1 MITPLLHPNRTLG
14 RTGLRVTPI
23 GLGGGWLGHRPGDNI
38 IDQDVGVATVLRALE
53 LGVNLIDTSPAY
65 GHGESE
71 RIIGIALREWFGRGH
86 PRESVV
92 ISTKTGTRPDCHG
105 DYSARATRRSVELSL
120 ATLGVDHIDI
130 LHIHDPRDIEPAL
143 QPGGALDAL
152 KELRA
157 RGVIRAIGLGVRNLE
172 FHRRCIETG
181 DFDVSLTYGDYNL
194 LRQDAAAEL
203 LPLAWSRQVG
213 VLNGMAVMYG
223 LLGGDD
229 PRQIARQANG
239 RFPPDLVERAYQL
252 WQWADG
258 RGIDLLALNL
268 QFCARRPWV
277 ASTLVGASR
286 PAEIEADA
294 RAFAQTVTPQVW
306 REFDRDFP
314 ELIQVSDGC
323 ARADL

>member
-1 MITPLLHPNRTLG
+1 MTTHLLHPARTLG

-23 GLGGGWLGHRPGDNI
+23 GLGGGWLGYTGGQT
-38 IDQDVGVATVLRALE
+38 IDQDAGVATVLRALE

-65 GHGESE
+65 GRGESE
-71 RIIGIALREWFGRGH
+71 RMIGIALREWFGRRH
-86 PRESVV
+86 SRESVV
-92 ISTKTGTRPDCHG
+92 ISTKTGTRPDNHG
-105 DYSARATRRSVELSL
+105 DYSATATWRSVELSL

-130 LHIHDPRDIEPAL
+130 VHVHDPRDIEPAL
-143 QPGGALDAL
+143 QPGGAVEAL
-152 KELRA
+152 KDLRA
-157 RGVIRAIGLGVRNLE
+157 RGLIRAIGLGVRDLA

-194 LRQDAAAEL
+194 LRQDAAADL
-203 LPLAWSRQVG
+203 LPLAQSCQVG
-213 VLNGMAVMYG
+213 ILNGMAIMYG

-229 PRQIARQANG
+229 PRQVARQSN
-239 RFPPDLVERAYQL
+239 RPFPPAMVQQACQL
-252 WQWADG
+252 WQWANG

-314 ELIQVSDGC
+314 EL
-323 ARADL
+323 A

>member
-1 MITPLLHPNRTLG
+1 MTTPLLHPTRILG

-23 GLGGGWLGHRPGDNI
+23 GLGGGWLGHTDGKA
-38 IDQDVGVATVLRALE
+38 IDHDAGVATVLRALE
-53 LGVNLIDTSPAY
+53 LGINLIDTSPVY

-71 RIIGIALREWFGRGH
+71 RMIGIALREWFARGH

-92 ISTKTGTRPDCHG
+92 ISTKTGTRPDSAG
-105 DYSARATRRSVELSL
+105 DYSARATHRSVELSL
-120 ATLGVDHIDI
+120 QTLGVDYIDV
-130 LHIHDPRDIEPAL
+130 LHIHDPKDIEPAL

-152 KELRA
+152 KALRA
-157 RGVIRAIGLGVRNLE
+157 QGVIRAIGLGVRNLA

-194 LRQDAAAEL
+194 LRQDAAADL
-203 LPLAWSRQVG
+203 LPLAQARQVG
-213 VLNGMAVMYG
+213 ILNGMAVMYG

-229 PRQIARQANG
+229 PRQIARQSNS
-239 RFPPDLVERAYQL
+239 RFPPALVQKAYQL

-268 QFCARRPWV
+268 QYCARRPWV

-294 RAFAQTVTPQVW
+294 RAFTQTVTPQVW
-306 REFDRDFP
+306 REFEREFERDFERDFP
-314 ELIQVSDGC
+314 
-323 ARADL
+323 DLV